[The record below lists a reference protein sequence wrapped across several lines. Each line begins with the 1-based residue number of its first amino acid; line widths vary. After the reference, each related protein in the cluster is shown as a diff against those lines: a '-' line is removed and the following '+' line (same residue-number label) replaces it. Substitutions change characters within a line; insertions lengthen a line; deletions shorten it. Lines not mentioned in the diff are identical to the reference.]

1 MSFDPVPPDRSVFRP
16 WMVVA
21 PLAAIAVGGLA
32 VVMLNPGGDVGPR
45 GGGRMLV
52 EVVAPVESEVQP
64 GGTMEVGELVD
75 GYTHV
80 AIAPPV
86 SDADAYDPG
95 NQTAWI
101 EPEPPA
107 PAPVVRVW
115 TSAPPPPQ
123 TPASME
129 GKAGSYGFDAPGPDY
144 AAERRARQ
152 ERMDRIQAEL
162 ASRGMAGQ
170 PGATPALD
178 RDSAFY

>member
-1 MSFDPVPPDRSVFRP
+1 MSFDPVTPDRAVFRP

-32 VVMLNPGGDVGPR
+32 FVVLSPGDSLGPR
-45 GGGRMLV
+45 DGGMMQV
-52 EVVAPVESEVQP
+52 EVVAPVETEVEP

-86 SDADAYDPG
+86 SDADTYNPDY
-95 NQTAWI
+95 QTAWI
-101 EPEPPA
+101 EPDPPA
-107 PAPVVRVW
+107 PGPSIRVW
-115 TSAPPPPQ
+115 TSAPPPPPDAVP
-123 TPASME
+123 TE
-129 GKAGSYGFDAPGPDY
+129 KRAGAYGFDAPGPDY

-152 ERMDRIQAEL
+152 ERLDRIQAEL

-170 PGATPALD
+170 PGATPSLD